1 MIERTRYV
9 GLLDRLSRSLFSI
22 WLRCSHC
29 EISPGAFVYITITIR
44 LFGKSIDPNYGF
56 IRGLVG
62 GMLTGYYSIDL
73 RICHSYRTALDI
85 EGSIKDQLYNWLN
98 MTRAIM
104 EGKQGV
110 VAIDLESFRDPNVMC
125 WLREMLDDVARGSNV
140 AFVIH
145 APSTNT
151 RSHGWLEY
159 LDRIGMTEAEWLE
172 GL

>member
-44 LFGKSIDPNYGF
+44 LLGKSIDPNYGY
-56 IRGLVG
+56 IRGLTG

-73 RICHSYRTALDI
+73 RVCHSFNDTLDI
-85 EGSIKDQLYNWLN
+85 EDSIKGQLHNWLN
-98 MTRAIM
+98 MIRAIM

-110 VAIDLESFRDPNVMC
+110 VAIDLGSFRDPNVMC
-125 WLREMLDDVARGSNV
+125 WLVEMLDDMARGSNV
-140 AFVIH
+140 VFIIH
-145 APSTNT
+145 TPNT
-151 RSHGWLEY
+151 RSHEWLEY
-159 LDRIGMTEAEWLE
+159 LDRIEMTEEEWLA